1 MWVIDAIGSTQV
13 GCYRQGSGYDDHKG
27 TKWCMNNQSR
37 IDDLK
42 RSEGDPDYILFFG
55 GTNDYIDS
63 NFKIDTF
70 IQYYA
75 NTVDKLHS
83 TYPKAQIVCITRYDT
98 YYFVFNHEMLFAQ
111 LCYGIYMVVSARTEF
126 CKFVNLQYLT
136 LSGDEV
142 DKVGHPKKN
151 GMAAIADEVCKVL

>member
-1 MWVIDAIGSTQV
+1 
-13 GCYRQGSGYDDHKG
+13 
-27 TKWCMNNQSR
+27 MN
-37 IDDLK
+37 LK
-42 RSEGDPDYILFFG
+42 RLEGDPDYILFFG

-83 TYPKAQIVCITRYDT
+83 TYPKAQIVCITPYDT

-111 LCYGIYMVVSARTEF
+111 LCYGIYMVVSART
-126 CKFVNLQYLT
+126 
-136 LSGDEV
+136 V

>member
-1 MWVIDAIGSTQV
+1 MSRMKKTQ
-13 GCYRQGSGYDDHKG
+13 HIIHILH
-27 TKWCMNNQSR
+27 WLMN
-37 IDDLK
+37 LK
-42 RSEGDPDYILFFG
+42 RLEGDPDYILFFG

-83 TYPKAQIVCITRYDT
+83 TYPKAQIVCITPYDT

-111 LCYGIYMVVSARTEF
+111 LCYGIYMVVSART
-126 CKFVNLQYLT
+126 
-136 LSGDEV
+136 V